1 MGLIAIL
8 VPDQQEITIFEL
20 CRYGIKSKASQLYRI
35 CRIILLVEKLNLSFF
50 SKERINF
57 FFFSNKDIIEAYI
70 EFFTCLKKSSNDTF
84 TKERRI

>member
-20 CRYGIKSKASQLYRI
+20 CRYGIKSKASQLCRI

-50 SKERINF
+50 SKERIIF
-57 FFFSNKDIIEAYI
+57 FFFKQRHN
-70 EFFTCLKKSSNDTF
+70 
-84 TKERRI
+84 

>member
-8 VPDQQEITIFEL
+8 VPDQLEITIFEL
-20 CRYGIKSKASQLYRI
+20 CRYGIKSKASQLCRI

-50 SKERINF
+50 SKER
-57 FFFSNKDIIEAYI
+57 IIEAYI

-84 TKERRI
+84 TKERRIWR